1 MIRSTRSSSALT
13 HDQARQYLLDGR
25 DQLAAFE
32 REALLAHLS
41 NCAACQAY
49 SRELSLLQTSVTRT
63 LHARWGQARPANDS
77 MLRLKLR
84 ITARTR
90 AQRTWATISSLAS
103 ITALAAVIMLAVF
116 VFSNVNQ
123 TPPAAPATPPV
134 QPRAL
139 GSVTQSVSGTIGAL
153 TFPIMVGDRIRLV
166 GFELVNDQLV
176 PGSAIDFTLHW
187 QTQYPMPNGDI
198 LLVRVVDA
206 QGNVVVQ
213 LDAVPT
219 DGARPTTSWQP
230 GETIIDRHQ
239 VMLPITTPPGQYTL
253 LVGLFNA
260 ATLSQERTSLGGYTV
275 PAATLHVSA
284 IPNRL
289 DVNLEKFAA
298 LLGYAL
304 ETTEIK
310 PGAYLAVTLYWQ
322 ARDNT
327 RDSYQSFVQLVS
339 AGEAAAPLVMSE
351 AIPGSGLRPTPT
363 WNWGET
369 IPDQHL
375 LQLPDNLPAGQYNL
389 AAGLYDVK
397 TGARLTTP
405 SGDSTIT
412 VTQLTI
418 K

>member
-1 MIRSTRSSSALT
+1 MSSSSLT

-25 DQLAAFE
+25 DQLDRVE
-32 REALLAHLS
+32 REALLAHLAS
-41 NCAACQAY
+41 CAACQSY
-49 SRELSLLQTSVTRT
+49 SHELASLQTTLTRT
-63 LHARWGQARPANDS
+63 LRTQWGRARPANDS

-90 AQRTWATISSLAS
+90 VQRLQSIAASLAS
-103 ITALAAVIMLAVF
+103 VAALAAVIVLAVLTL
-116 VFSNVNQ
+116 NNANQ
-123 TPPAAPATPPV
+123 TTPAAPPLP
-134 QPRAL
+134 QPIAAR
-139 GSVTQSVSGTIGAL
+139 GVTQSVTGTIGAL
-153 TFPIMVGDRIRLV
+153 TFPIAVGDRIRLV
-166 GFELVNDQLV
+166 GFDLVDDQLV

-187 QTQYPMPNGDI
+187 QTQYAMPYGDI
-198 LLVRVVDA
+198 LLVRVVDE

-219 DGARPTTSWQP
+219 DGARPTSSWQP

-239 VMLPITTPPGQYTL
+239 VMLPITTPPGQYAL
-253 LVGLFNA
+253 LVGLFNPSM
-260 ATLSQERTSLGGYTV
+260 LMQERTSLGGYTV
-275 PAATLHVSA
+275 PAATLHVRT

-304 ETTEIK
+304 ETSEIN

-322 ARDNT
+322 ARANT
-327 RDSYQSFVQLVS
+327 LDSYQSFVQLMPV
-339 AGEAAAPLVMSE
+339 GDDAAAPIVMSDSV
-351 AIPGSGLRPTPT
+351 PGGGTRPTPT

-375 LQLPDNLPAGQYNL
+375 LRLPVVLPPGQYNL
-389 AAGLYDVK
+389 VAGLYDTK
-397 TGARLTTP
+397 TSARLNTP
-405 SGDSTIT
+405 AGDNVIT
-412 VTQLTI
+412 VTQLTV